1 MAEDELTVWDVFNE
15 YADIRDELEDSIGSF
30 NSVIEDIQAALVD
43 LDDELSE
50 NISTNVIRCSV
61 VLKNGTQ
68 DTLTNKT
75 HR

>member
-43 LDDELSE
+43 LDDELDE
-50 NISTNVIRCSV
+50 IRE
-61 VLKNGTQ
+61 
-68 DTLTNKT
+68 TLTNKT

>member
-43 LDDELSE
+43 LDDELDE
-50 NISTNVIRCSV
+50 C
-61 VLKNGTQ
+61 L
-68 DTLTNKT
+68 L
-75 HR
+75 